1 MSVKRCTIAGRSVH
15 SLDELYDEI
24 ARQLPLPDYFGR
36 NLDALWDVLSTD
48 IEGPVEMVWGDAE
61 HSKRSM
67 GKDYERVVFLLR
79 DLTAEREDF
88 RIVFGELRRGGIPF
102 TLHNPDTLKR
112 QSGKGDGSYS

>member
-1 MSVKRCTIAGRSVH
+1 MPVKRCTIAGRAVH
-15 SLDELYDEI
+15 SLDELYDEL

-48 IEGPVEMVWGDAE
+48 IEGPVEMVWEDAE

-67 GKDYERVVFLLR
+67 GKDYERVVALLN

-88 RIVFGELRRGGIPF
+88 RIIFR
-102 TLHNPDTLKR
+102 
-112 QSGKGDGSYS
+112 